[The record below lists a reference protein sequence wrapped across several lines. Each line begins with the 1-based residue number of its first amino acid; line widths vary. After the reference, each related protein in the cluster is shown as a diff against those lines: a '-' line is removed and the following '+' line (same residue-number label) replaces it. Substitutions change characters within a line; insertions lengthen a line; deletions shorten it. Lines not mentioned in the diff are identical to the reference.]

1 MNRAT
6 LTLLALL
13 LICALS
19 LVAAQQRARKLF
31 IAQERAQIEERKL
44 NQEWLRLEYEQRN
57 LSKSARIRDVAR
69 NQLGRGGPRGGCPA
83 ARSGPPTRSS
93 GRSPSGLGR

>member
-1 MNRAT
+1 

-31 IAQERAQIEERKL
+31 ILQERAQIEERKL

-57 LSKSARIRDVAR
+57 LSKSARIREVAR
-69 NQLGRGGPRGGCPA
+69 NQLRM
-83 ARSGPPTRSS
+83 
-93 GRSPSGLGR
+93 SPISPERTLYLREAN

>member
-13 LICALS
+13 LVCALS

-31 IAQERAQIEERKL
+31 IAQERAHIEERKL

-69 NQLGRGGPRGGCPA
+69 NQLHMVPI
-83 ARSGPPTRSS
+83 
-93 GRSPSGLGR
+93 SPERTLYLKEAQ

>member
-6 LTLLALL
+6 LTLLILL

-31 IAQERAQIEERKL
+31 IAQERAQIQERKL

-69 NQLGRGGPRGGCPA
+69 NQLRM
-83 ARSGPPTRSS
+83 
-93 GRSPSGLGR
+93 SPISPERTLYLREVK

>member
-6 LTLLALL
+6 LTLLLL
-13 LICALS
+13 LLVCALS

-31 IAQERAQIEERKL
+31 ISLERAQIQERKL

-69 NQLGRGGPRGGCPA
+69 NQLHMIPISPDRTLYLKE
-83 ARSGPPTRSS
+83 AR
-93 GRSPSGLGR
+93 

>member
-31 IAQERAQIEERKL
+31 LAQEQAQIEERKL

-69 NQLGRGGPRGGCPA
+69 NQLRM
-83 ARSGPPTRSS
+83 
-93 GRSPSGLGR
+93 SPISPERTLYLREVK

>member
-31 IAQERAQIEERKL
+31 ILQERAQIEERKL

-57 LSKSARIRDVAR
+57 LSKSARIRDVAG
-69 NQLGRGGPRGGCPA
+69 NQLHMSPITPERTLYLKE
-83 ARSGPPTRSS
+83 AR
-93 GRSPSGLGR
+93 

>member
-6 LTLLALL
+6 LTLLILL
-13 LICALS
+13 VICALS

-31 IAQERAQIEERKL
+31 IKLERAQIEERKL

-69 NQLGRGGPRGGCPA
+69 NQLRM
-83 ARSGPPTRSS
+83 
-93 GRSPSGLGR
+93 SPISPERTLYLRELK

>member
-6 LTLLALL
+6 LTLLVLL
-13 LICALS
+13 LVCALS

-31 IAQERAQIEERKL
+31 ISLERAQIEERKL
-44 NQEWLRLEYEQRN
+44 NQDWLRLEYEQRN

-69 NQLGRGGPRGGCPA
+69 SQLRMVPISPERTLYLKE
-83 ARSGPPTRSS
+83 AR
-93 GRSPSGLGR
+93 

>member
-6 LTLLALL
+6 LTLLILL

-31 IAQERAQIEERKL
+31 IAQERALIQERKL

-69 NQLGRGGPRGGCPA
+69 NQLRM
-83 ARSGPPTRSS
+83 
-93 GRSPSGLGR
+93 SPISPERTLYLRELK

>member
-19 LVAAQQRARKLF
+19 LVAAQQRARRLF
-31 IAQERAQIEERKL
+31 IAYERAQIEERKL

-69 NQLGRGGPRGGCPA
+69 NQLRMVSITPERTLYLKD
-83 ARSGPPTRSS
+83 SE
-93 GRSPSGLGR
+93 

>member
-31 IAQERAQIEERKL
+31 ILQERAQIEERKL

-57 LSKSARIRDVAR
+57 LSKAARITDIAR
-69 NQLGRGGPRGGCPA
+69 KQLHMQPINPGR
-83 ARSGPPTRSS
+83 TQYVTVD
-93 GRSPSGLGR
+93 

>member
-6 LTLLALL
+6 LTLLMLL

-69 NQLGRGGPRGGCPA
+69 NQLRMVPI
-83 ARSGPPTRSS
+83 
-93 GRSPSGLGR
+93 SPERTLYLREVK

>member
-31 IAQERAQIEERKL
+31 ILQERAQIEERKL

-69 NQLGRGGPRGGCPA
+69 NQLRM
-83 ARSGPPTRSS
+83 
-93 GRSPSGLGR
+93 SPITPERTLYLREAK

>member
-6 LTLLALL
+6 MTLLALL

-31 IAQERAQIEERKL
+31 IAQERAQIEERRL
-44 NQEWLRLEYEQRN
+44 NQDFLRLEYEQRN

-69 NQLGRGGPRGGCPA
+69 NQLRM
-83 ARSGPPTRSS
+83 
-93 GRSPSGLGR
+93 SPISPERTLYLKETK

>member
-69 NQLGRGGPRGGCPA
+69 TQLRM
-83 ARSGPPTRSS
+83 
-93 GRSPSGLGR
+93 SPISPERTLYLKEAK

>member
-6 LTLLALL
+6 LTLLLLL

-31 IAQERAQIEERKL
+31 IAQERAQIQERKL
-44 NQEWLRLEYEQRN
+44 NQEWLRLEYEHRN

-69 NQLGRGGPRGGCPA
+69 NQLRM
-83 ARSGPPTRSS
+83 
-93 GRSPSGLGR
+93 SPISPERTLYLRELK

>member
-31 IAQERAQIEERKL
+31 ILQERALIEERKL

-69 NQLGRGGPRGGCPA
+69 NQLHM
-83 ARSGPPTRSS
+83 
-93 GRSPSGLGR
+93 SPISPERTLYLKEAK

>member
-6 LTLLALL
+6 LTLLVLL
-13 LICALS
+13 LVCALS

-31 IAQERAQIEERKL
+31 ISLERSQIEERKL
-44 NQEWLRLEYEQRN
+44 NQDWLRLEYEQRN

-69 NQLGRGGPRGGCPA
+69 NQLHMIPISPERTLYLKE
-83 ARSGPPTRSS
+83 AR
-93 GRSPSGLGR
+93 

>member
-6 LTLLALL
+6 LTLLVLL

-69 NQLGRGGPRGGCPA
+69 NQLRM
-83 ARSGPPTRSS
+83 
-93 GRSPSGLGR
+93 SPISPERTLYLREVK

>member
-13 LICALS
+13 LVCALS
-19 LVAAQQRARKLF
+19 LVAAQQSARKLF
-31 IAQERAQIEERKL
+31 TSLERAQIEERKL
-44 NQEWLRLEYEQRN
+44 NQDWLRLEYEQRN

-69 NQLGRGGPRGGCPA
+69 NQLHMIPISPERTLYLKE
-83 ARSGPPTRSS
+83 AR
-93 GRSPSGLGR
+93 

>member
-13 LICALS
+13 LLCALS
-19 LVAAQQRARKLF
+19 LVAAQQRARQLF

-57 LSKSARIRDVAR
+57 LSKSARIRSIAR
-69 NQLGRGGPRGGCPA
+69 NQLHMAPI
-83 ARSGPPTRSS
+83 
-93 GRSPSGLGR
+93 SPERTLYIKEAP

>member
-6 LTLLALL
+6 LTLLILL
-13 LICALS
+13 VICALS

-31 IAQERAQIEERKL
+31 IKLERAQIEERKL

-57 LSKSARIRDVAR
+57 LSKSARIRDVSR
-69 NQLGRGGPRGGCPA
+69 NQLRM
-83 ARSGPPTRSS
+83 
-93 GRSPSGLGR
+93 SPISPERTLYLRELK

>member
-13 LICALS
+13 LLCALS
-19 LVAAQQRARKLF
+19 LVAAQQRARQLF

-57 LSKSARIRDVAR
+57 LSKSARIRSVAR
-69 NQLGRGGPRGGCPA
+69 NQLHMAPI
-83 ARSGPPTRSS
+83 
-93 GRSPSGLGR
+93 SPERTLFIKEAP

>member
-6 LTLLALL
+6 LTLLLLL

-69 NQLGRGGPRGGCPA
+69 NQLRM
-83 ARSGPPTRSS
+83 
-93 GRSPSGLGR
+93 SPISPERTLYLREVK

>member
-6 LTLLALL
+6 LTLLVLL
-13 LICALS
+13 LVCALS

-31 IAQERAQIEERKL
+31 ISLDRAQIEERKL
-44 NQEWLRLEYEQRN
+44 NQDWLRLEYEQRN

-69 NQLGRGGPRGGCPA
+69 NQLRMVPISPERTLYLKE
-83 ARSGPPTRSS
+83 TR
-93 GRSPSGLGR
+93 

>member
-19 LVAAQQRARKLF
+19 LVAAQQKARKLF
-31 IAQERAQIEERKL
+31 IAIERAQMEER
-44 NQEWLRLEYEQRN
+44 RLIQD
-57 LSKSARIRDVAR
+57 SAR
-69 NQLGRGGPRGGCPA
+69 NQLRMLPITPDRTLYLKDA
-83 ARSGPPTRSS
+83 Q
-93 GRSPSGLGR
+93 

>member
-31 IAQERAQIEERKL
+31 IAQERAQIEERRL
-44 NQEWLRLEYEQRN
+44 NQDWLRLEYEQRN

-69 NQLGRGGPRGGCPA
+69 NQLRMAPI
-83 ARSGPPTRSS
+83 
-93 GRSPSGLGR
+93 SPERTLYLKEAK

>member
-6 LTLLALL
+6 LTLLSLL

-31 IAQERAQIEERKL
+31 VALERTQVEEYKL
-44 NQEWLRLEYEQRN
+44 NQDWLRLEYEQRN

-69 NQLGRGGPRGGCPA
+69 NQLLMAPI
-83 ARSGPPTRSS
+83 
-93 GRSPSGLGR
+93 SPERTLYLKEAK

>member
-6 LTLLALL
+6 LTLLVLL
-13 LICALS
+13 LVCALS

-31 IAQERAQIEERKL
+31 ISLERAQIEERKL
-44 NQEWLRLEYEQRN
+44 NQDWLRLEYEQRN

-69 NQLGRGGPRGGCPA
+69 NQLRMVPISPERTLYLKE
-83 ARSGPPTRSS
+83 TR
-93 GRSPSGLGR
+93 

>member
-19 LVAAQQRARKLF
+19 LVAAQQRARRLF
-31 IAQERAQIEERKL
+31 IAYERAQIEERKL

-69 NQLGRGGPRGGCPA
+69 NQLRMMSITPERTLYLKD
-83 ARSGPPTRSS
+83 SQ
-93 GRSPSGLGR
+93 

>member
-6 LTLLALL
+6 LSLLALL

-19 LVAAQQRARKLF
+19 LVTSQQKTRKLF
-31 IAQERAQIEERKL
+31 VSLERAQAQERKL
-44 NQEWLRLEYEQRN
+44 NQEWLRLEFEQRN

-69 NQLGRGGPRGGCPA
+69 NQLRMSPITPDR
-83 ARSGPPTRSS
+83 TRYFKE
-93 GRSPSGLGR
+93 GL